1 MDNMARAVEQAGGG
15 AEGAGLEDLTPEQR
29 LRVEY
34 LDKLDVRKGV
44 GLIRLGGRWCVC
56 PRPVPT
62 EGRGR
67 ASSFHER
74 NHAYLSTSIHA
85 FIH

>member
-34 LDKLDVRKGV
+34 LDKLEVRKGV
-44 GLIRLGGRWCVC
+44 GLIR
-56 PRPVPT
+56 
-62 EGRGR
+62 
-67 ASSFHER
+67 
-74 NHAYLSTSIHA
+74 
-85 FIH
+85 